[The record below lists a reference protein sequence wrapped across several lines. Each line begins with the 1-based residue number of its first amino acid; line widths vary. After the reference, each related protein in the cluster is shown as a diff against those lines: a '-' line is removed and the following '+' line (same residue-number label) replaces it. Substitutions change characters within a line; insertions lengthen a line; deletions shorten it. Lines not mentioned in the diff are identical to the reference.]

1 MKNFNPFLL
10 AFLLALCCWFGCS
23 KDDETPKINDLQ
35 VTVEVDPQDPLKVE
49 VSPSSKIAKSYRV
62 YFDYDNAPESFE
74 NVSPDQSAKHE
85 YPETSQT
92 YTIRVLALAQGYD
105 DGKFTQKHEVRF
117 TPGFL
122 ITDFEDANNGL
133 VYEGRKET
141 TIETVDNPDSSAA
154 NNSAKVGKISLKGEE
169 FEAIMIY
176 PTRHIDVTDTSQ
188 QILSFDFY
196 QGLAADNPIMV
207 RLSTNATD
215 GSGGTISADG
225 EVIDTP
231 PGGGDPTGG
240 GGDDPTGG
248 GLPTVG
254 TGSDTTS
261 LNSFRRI
268 ESPKSEDVEVMFT
281 ASHQGWKRIR
291 LNFAKDRRNSK
302 NPDEPAQALLDSY
315 DRILVFVGYKNFAK
329 GDFYI
334 DNLRLGVQGSAIP
347 DTDSDG
353 LLDNRDICPTE
364 EGTLES
370 NGCPAFNP
378 DDLPAFPPGTG
389 SGTLSK
395 SLRASII
402 RLR

>member
-62 YFDYDNAPESFE
+62 YFDYENAPESFE
-74 NVSPDQSAKHE
+74 NISPDQSAKHE

-92 YTIRVLALAQGYD
+92 YTIRVLAIAQGYD
-105 DGKFTQKHEVRF
+105 DGKFIQKHEVSF

-176 PTRHIDVTDTSQ
+176 PTQHIDVTDTCQ

-215 GSGGTISADG
+215 GYGSGDTISADG

-240 GGDDPTGG
+240 GP
-248 GLPTVG
+248 PTVG

-261 LNSFRRI
+261 LNSLRRI

-302 NPDEPAQALLDSY
+302 NPDEPVQALLDSY

-378 DDLPAFPPGTG
+378 DDLPPFPPGTG

>member
-1 MKNFNPFLL
+1 
-10 AFLLALCCWFGCS
+10 
-23 KDDETPKINDLQ
+23 
-35 VTVEVDPQDPLKVE
+35 
-49 VSPSSKIAKSYRV
+49 
-62 YFDYDNAPESFE
+62 
-74 NVSPDQSAKHE
+74 
-85 YPETSQT
+85 
-92 YTIRVLALAQGYD
+92 
-105 DGKFTQKHEVRF
+105 
-117 TPGFL
+117 
-122 ITDFEDANNGL
+122 
-133 VYEGRKET
+133 
-141 TIETVDNPDSSAA
+141 
-154 NNSAKVGKISLKGEE
+154 
-169 FEAIMIY
+169 
-176 PTRHIDVTDTSQ
+176 
-188 QILSFDFY
+188 
-196 QGLAADNPIMV
+196 MV

-215 GSGGTISADG
+215 GYGSGDTISADG

-240 GGDDPTGG
+240 GP
-248 GLPTVG
+248 PTVG

-261 LNSFRRI
+261 LNSLRRI

-291 LNFAKDRRNSK
+291 LNFGKDRRNSK

-378 DDLPAFPPGTG
+378 DDLHPSHQGLVVEHCPN
-389 SGTLSK
+389 
-395 SLRASII
+395 
-402 RLR
+402 RLELQSYGFDKAKL